1 MNHLNTLDLLMMAAY
16 AGMML
21 GIAWRY
27 ARRNK
32 TSEDY
37 FVAGRN
43 ANPLVVGIS
52 MIAAL
57 FSSISFLT
65 TPGELITY
73 GPGLAWGMLHIP
85 FTFVIVGY
93 FIIPRI
99 MRHKVTSG
107 YELLEE
113 RFGPRVRMAAS
124 LLFVVSRL
132 VWMAFIV
139 FLSGKVLAGITG
151 VPLPYMLA
159 AVGIITTAA
168 TAAGGIRAVMA
179 TDVVQFIFHIGSAVL
194 VVAFVTY
201 RLDGFSW
208 WPRWG
213 SPELTSLQWPE
224 VKVFSLNAFDRV
236 TIVGALVQA
245 TLWWVCAATSDQMMI
260 QRFLCTPDARSAR
273 RSFLSCLLGDG
284 AFNLVLWIIGFAIL
298 GYFQH
303 FAEQSPKPAVLLSH
317 QADDLFPHLI
327 STVLP
332 AGLRGIII
340 AALFSDIMQSL
351 SGGISAL
358 GSALITDFKPVFA
371 RGVDDERQLTR
382 RARLVGLFIGAA
394 AIALSYAIAYVPGRN
409 LFDVGYRLSGLFLG
423 PLFVVFA
430 MAFFVR
436 IATPAGAWAALLVGL
451 GAGVLF
457 SYWRQIVG
465 LFVDSGELSVLLILP
480 LTVVCSLWAGV
491 LASLLSSPRVGSTKN

>member
-1 MNHLNTLDLLMMAAY
+1 MNPLIGLDLLMMAAY
-16 AGMML
+16 SGMML
-21 GIAWRY
+21 GIAWWY

-32 TSEDY
+32 TAEDY
-37 FVAGRN
+37 FVAGRD

-93 FIIPRI
+93 FLIPRI

-132 VWMAFIV
+132 VWMALIV
-139 FLSGKVLAGITG
+139 FLSGKLLASLTG

-159 AVGIITTAA
+159 AVGVVTTAA
-168 TAAGGIRAVMA
+168 TSAGGIRAVMV
-179 TDVVQFIFHIGSAVL
+179 TDVIQFVFHVGSAVL
-194 VVAFVTY
+194 VVAFITY

-208 WPRWG
+208 WPQWG
-213 SPELTSLQWPE
+213 SSELAALEWPE
-224 VKVFSLNAFDRV
+224 VKVFSLSAFDRV
-236 TIVGALVQA
+236 TIVGALLQA
-245 TLWWVCAATSDQMMI
+245 TLWWVCASTSPHPRSQQKNSPLRRRLPDQMMI
-260 QRFLCTPDARSAR
+260 QRFLCTSDARSAR
-273 RSFLSCLLGDG
+273 RSFLNCLLGDG
-284 AFNLVLWIIGFAIL
+284 VFNVILWIIGFAIL
-298 GYFQH
+298 GYFQR
-303 FAEQSPKPAVLLSH
+303 FVAQSPNPEVLLSR

-358 GSALITDFKPVFA
+358 GSALITDF
-371 RGVDDERQLTR
+371 
-382 RARLVGLFIGAA
+382 
-394 AIALSYAIAYVPGRN
+394 
-409 LFDVGYRLSGLFLG
+409 
-423 PLFVVFA
+423 
-430 MAFFVR
+430 
-436 IATPAGAWAALLVGL
+436 
-451 GAGVLF
+451 
-457 SYWRQIVG
+457 
-465 LFVDSGELSVLLILP
+465 
-480 LTVVCSLWAGV
+480 
-491 LASLLSSPRVGSTKN
+491 